1 MEHLAADLYQAM
13 RPSLLGYVYQLLG
26 PCNDAEDLIQMAFL
40 KVFDQL
46 RRNSQIENLR
56 SWLYRVIRNL
66 AIDEIRRKSKLQAV
80 TGVSEFNPD
89 SVAGSLSTEK
99 EIIQRQRIDVSLKI
113 LNKRERHCLILRAE
127 GLSYKEISAFIWPA
141 GLKNSRH
148 EMEGIAESTGAV
160 SQHHSVFQ
168 PSVCRPGRMWIV
180 WLSSPLCRA
189 FRKQTSQIIHRLRE
203 CCTEM
208 ESSAIVTFE

>member
-1 MEHLAADLYQAM
+1 MNLQLDSASETSSRWVESRGCATGKEDRHESNVAVLRDEDVKNQNRSRCMERLAADLYQAM

-26 PCNDAEDLIQMAFL
+26 PCNDAEDLVQMAFL

-80 TGVSEFNPD
+80 TGVREFNPD

-127 GLSYKEISAFIWPA
+127 GLSYKEISEVLTISP
-141 GLKNSRH
+141 K
-148 EMEGIAESTGAV
+148 AV
-160 SQHHSVFQ
+160 SVYLARG
-168 PSVCRPGRMWIV
+168 VKKLETRNGRY
-180 WLSSPLCRA
+180 S
-189 FRKQTSQIIHRLRE
+189 
-203 CCTEM
+203 
-208 ESSAIVTFE
+208 